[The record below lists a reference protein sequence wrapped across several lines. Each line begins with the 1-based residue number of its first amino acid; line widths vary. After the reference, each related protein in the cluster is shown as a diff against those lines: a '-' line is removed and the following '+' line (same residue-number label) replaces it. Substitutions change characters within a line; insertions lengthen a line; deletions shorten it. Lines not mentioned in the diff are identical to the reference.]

1 MRIHSGLSGLARAGF
16 VLAAIFAAPALA
28 QPAFSPP
35 RLADG
40 HPDLQGYWSSNFATT
55 LERPAGIAG
64 LIVTD
69 EAVAKKLIDASNETE
84 GDVRDPEDDLEIL
97 HGTSLL
103 EIDGQFRS
111 SLIVTPPRCLAK
123 LPLTQLG
130 KTARRQ
136 NSQFYKSGYDN
147 PEERPVGERC
157 IGGVGDPPALYHG
170 DHYPNHIVQTPAG
183 IAIGTEAVHGGR
195 IIDMTGQAPPS
206 DVRSRDGY
214 SAGQWDGD
222 TLVVVTDHFLVRDP
236 AGIQTRD
243 GAPVSSGSR
252 IVERFKLISADAM
265 LYTFTIEDAALYST
279 PWSAETILN
288 RGKGPVYEF
297 ACHEANYALANVLL
311 AARVN
316 RQTARK

>member
-1 MRIHSGLSGLARAGF
+1 MRIHPGLA
-16 VLAAIFAAPALA
+16 LAALLASPALA

-40 HPDLQGYWSSNFATT
+40 HPDLQGYWSSNAATT
-55 LERPAGIAG
+55 LERPAGIVG

-69 EAVAKKLIDASNETE
+69 EAVAKRLITDSNEGE

-97 HGTSLL
+97 HSTHLL

-111 SLIVTPPRCLAK
+111 SLVVTPSDGK
-123 LPLTQLG
+123 LPLTALAR
-130 KTARRQ
+130 TARRQ
-136 NSQFYKSGYDN
+136 GSQFYKAGYDN

-157 IGGVGDPPALYHG
+157 IGGPGDPPSLYQG
-170 DHYPNHIVQTPAG
+170 DHYPNHIVQTPTG
-183 IAIGTEAVHGGR
+183 IAIATEAVHGGR
-195 IIDMTGQAPPS
+195 IIDMTGHTPPQA
-206 DVRSRDGY
+206 VRSRDGY

-222 TLVVVTDHFLVRDP
+222 TLIVTTDHIAVDDP
-236 AGIQTRD
+236 HGIQIRGGT
-243 GAPVSSGSR
+243 PVSGGSR
-252 IVERFKLISADAM
+252 IIERFQLISADAM
-265 LYTFTIEDAALYST
+265 LYRFTIEDPALYRA
-279 PWSAETILN
+279 PWTAETILK

-297 ACHEANYALANVLL
+297 ACHEANYALGNVLL